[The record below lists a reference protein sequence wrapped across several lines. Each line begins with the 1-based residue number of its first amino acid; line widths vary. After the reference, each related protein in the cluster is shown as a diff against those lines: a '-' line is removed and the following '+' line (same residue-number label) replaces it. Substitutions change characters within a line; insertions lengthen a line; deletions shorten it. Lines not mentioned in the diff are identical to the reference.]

1 MGNREI
7 EGSLLTLEGNGWMDG
22 WVGGWWWMGLTIFPF
37 YSIPTAHGRRIV
49 EYDSQGRDSEIQRYR
64 E

>member
-1 MGNREI
+1 MD
-7 EGSLLTLEGNGWMDG
+7 GWMDG
-22 WVGGWWWMGLTIFPF
+22 WMGGWWWMGLTIFPF